1 MHSIPYPTRH
11 KRAAHPASAP
21 KSPQCVQR
29 SQSCR
34 AAAKK
39 TQHTEEMS
47 SLPRKIVTQSDD
59 DIPIHWSVHFCDNE
73 AAGSPD
79 NLAALPPAADA
90 EPHRVGGV
98 RVFRM
103 SG

>member
-1 MHSIPYPTRH
+1 MCAAQPG
-11 KRAAHPASAP
+11 RAVPLP
-21 KSPQCVQR
+21 KN
-29 SQSCR
+29 
-34 AAAKK
+34 
-39 TQHTEEMS
+39 TTHDMS
-47 SLPRKIVTQSDD
+47 ETPGKNWKIVTQSDD

-98 RVFRM
+98 CPPWARV
-103 SG
+103 G